1 MSKTTRFLILFV
13 LLILV
18 VDAALIV
25 PIMLSQPSKTAGL
38 ELVEEAWQGIINDY
52 VDKDKI
58 DLKQLSDGAIKGML
72 DALGDP
78 YAGYF
83 SAEEYNIIKQFNIE
97 GSYGGIGAVVTIDE
111 GQVLVVAPIE
121 GTPAKEAGIK
131 PRDRI
136 LEINGESTEGMSLE
150 QAAHKIQGEPGTQV
164 TLKIVHKGEEK
175 PVILVI
181 TREKINVDSVYKET
195 LPDTTES
202 TPTPM
207 PTITPVS
214 DNIAHIRVT
223 YFSKRTGEEITSAL
237 KDVIADGAV
246 GIILDLRDNP
256 GGTLNAAV
264 TVTSQFLA
272 EGIILSAVDGNGEK
286 QSLSVEK
293 GGLALDI
300 PLVVLVNNNSAS
312 ASEVVA
318 GALQDYERG
327 VIIGTQTFGKG
338 SLNHFRELSD
348 GSAIYIT
355 IGRWF
360 TPDGRQIEGQGLT
373 PDIIIDRT
381 DDEIAQGKDPQLDK
395 AVEYLK
401 SQL

>member
-1 MSKTTRFLILFV
+1 MIKPTRFLILFV

-52 VDKDKI
+52 VDKDNI
-58 DLKQLSDGAIKGML
+58 NVKQLSDGAIRGML

-83 SAEEYNIIKQFNIE
+83 SAEEYKIIKQFNIE
-97 GSYGGIGAVVTIDE
+97 GSYGGVGAVVTIDE
-111 GQVLVVAPIE
+111 GQLIVVAPIE
-121 GTPAKEAGIK
+121 GTPAKSEGIK

-136 LEINGESTEGMSLE
+136 LEIDGESTEGMSLE
-150 QAAHKIQGEPGTQV
+150 QAALKIQGEPGTQV
-164 TLKIVHKGEEK
+164 TLKILHQGEEE
-175 PVILVI
+175 PLILVI
-181 TREKINVDSVYKET
+181 TREKINVDSVYKES
-195 LPDTTES
+195 LPDTTEP
-202 TPTPM
+202 TPIPM

-214 DNIAHIRVT
+214 DTIEHIRVT
-223 YFSKRTGEEITSAL
+223 YFSKRTGEEITTAL
-237 KDVIADGAV
+237 EDVIAGGVV

-272 EGIILSAVDGNGEK
+272 EGIVLSAMDGNGEK

-300 PLVVLVNNNSAS
+300 PLVVLVNSNSAS

-318 GALQDYERG
+318 GALQDYERA

-360 TPDGRQIEGQGLT
+360 TPNGRQIEGQGLT

-381 DDEIAQGKDPQLDK
+381 EDDIAQGKDPQLDK